1 MLLKEF
7 FITIWLLI
15 SVFLLSAQN
24 TNSGF
29 QKPITVV
36 IDAGHGGK
44 DPGAIGKKSYEK
56 TIALAIALKLGRLIN
71 EKLPQIKLVYTRKTD
86 KFVDLRKRAEIANKN
101 KADLFISIHVNSND
115 ISKVTGTA
123 TYVMGLHRS
132 DENFKVAKR
141 ENSVILIEDDYS
153 EKYAGYDPH
162 SPESYIIFSLMQNTY
177 LKQSIDFAIQ
187 VQWQFKNR
195 ARRKDRGVKQA
206 GLIVL
211 WNAAT
216 PGVLIETGFISNA
229 NEEKYLNS
237 KWGQELI
244 ASAVFR
250 AVRNYFKEYISEVP
264 ADNSKKKNTQVT
276 DNQQNKKQ
284 QTTKKSNSS
293 QVIFKVQV
301 RSSLTKIPLN
311 SRVFK
316 QLKGIQEIKQKKVYK
331 YLIGEEK
338 NFTKALEL
346 QKKVRK
352 KIPDAFVVAFQNGKR
367 ISIQEAKKLIQ

>member
-177 LKQSIDFAIQ
+177 LKQSIDFATQ